1 MHSPTFCAFC
11 ILCVAQTMANYKFP
25 PCLLGTSIGLI
36 NVLKGNFS
44 CLYFE
49 LQQPLKGS
57 FSCRNIWWVNK
68 ETNGHG
74 FYSVCAFVIIMWSK
88 IPNFLNGECQR
99 PNDKTHFV
107 QKRCTLIPSSS
118 FESIVALPYWHITM
132 RLDPKMKGW
141 RILLYIKCK
150 AAKDWGGWALG
161 ERNNFIMTSSR

>member
-25 PCLLGTSIGLI
+25 PTCLLGTSIGLI

-44 CLYFE
+44 YLNFE

-57 FSCRNIWWVNK
+57 FSYHNIWWVNK
-68 ETNGHG
+68 DTNGHG
-74 FYSVCAFVIIMWSK
+74 FYSVCAFVVIMWSK
-88 IPNFLNGECQR
+88 IPNLLNGECQQ

-118 FESIVALPYWHITM
+118 FESPRINRCLTILRYHYAFGLEDE
-132 RLDPKMKGW
+132 RLEDLV
-141 RILLYIKCK
+141 IY
-150 AAKDWGGWALG
+150 
-161 ERNNFIMTSSR
+161 NV

>member
-25 PCLLGTSIGLI
+25 PTCLLGTSIGLI

-44 CLYFE
+44 YLNFE

-57 FSCRNIWWVNK
+57 FSYHNIWWVNK

-74 FYSVCAFVIIMWSK
+74 FYSVCAFVVIMWSK
-88 IPNFLNGECQR
+88 IPNLLNGECQQ

-118 FESIVALPYWHITM
+118 FESPRINRCLTILRYHYAFGLEDE
-132 RLDPKMKGW
+132 RLEDLV
-141 RILLYIKCK
+141 IY
-150 AAKDWGGWALG
+150 
-161 ERNNFIMTSSR
+161 NV